1 MVKKIKNFK
10 TFADK
15 KNKGKLS
22 VKPQPEIMLQ
32 LDTGNNK
39 RSIKNARIL

>member
-22 VKPQPEIMLQ
+22 VKPQPR
-32 LDTGNNK
+32 NNVAV
-39 RSIKNARIL
+39 RYW